1 MKVLIIDDSAVI
13 SQGLKRLL
21 KDIEGIEIV
30 DVVEDGIQAI
40 KAFSETDPDL
50 IILDLM
56 IPKMNGI
63 EVLKNIRTNND
74 RVIIIVLS
82 NYNQSYFRKLSS
94 ELGADYFLDK
104 SADFEKVYKICFNIL
119 NPDAEQ
125 DTDYLLLNNHQRH
138 ALGKK
143 GYNGNNVIR

>member
-1 MKVLIIDDSAVI
+1 MIIDDSVVI
-13 SQGLKRLL
+13 SQGLRQLL

-30 DVVEDGIQAI
+30 GVAEDGIQAI
-40 KAFSETDPDL
+40 KTFSETDPEL

-74 RVIIIVLS
+74 KVIIIVLS
-82 NYNQSYFRKLSS
+82 NYNQTYFRKLCA

-125 DTDYLLLNNHQRH
+125 DTEYLLLNNSQRH
-138 ALGKK
+138 SSAK
-143 GYNGNNVIR
+143 NEHHENNAN